1 MDVASALQV
10 LVVDDEPLIR
20 WSVRQGLL
28 QRGHT
33 VAEAACGADAV
44 TLLHQAPDRFDVV
57 ILDYCL
63 PDSRDLALL
72 DEVRR
77 LAPTSA
83 VVMMTAYADER
94 VTTEAVGR
102 GALAVLGK
110 PFRVSALV
118 SLIESAVR
126 R

>member
-1 MDVASALQV
+1 VDVDLALRV

-28 QRGHT
+28 QRGHI
-33 VAEAACGADAV
+33 VAEASCAAEAV
-44 TLLHQAPDRFDVV
+44 TRLRQAPDRFDVV
-57 ILDYCL
+57 ILDYRL
-63 PDSRDLALL
+63 PDCRNLALL

-77 LAPTSA
+77 LAPNSA
-83 VVMMTAYADER
+83 VVVMTACADEL
-94 VTTEAVGR
+94 VKTEAVGR

-110 PFRVSALV
+110 PFQVRALV

-126 R
+126 P

>member
-1 MDVASALQV
+1 MDPSLVLRV

-20 WSVRQGLL
+20 WSVRQGLM

-33 VAEAACGADAV
+33 VAEAACGAEAV
-44 TLLHQAPDRFDVV
+44 TLLRQAPDCFDVV
-57 ILDYCL
+57 ILDYRL

-77 LAPTSA
+77 LAPAST

-94 VTTEAVGR
+94 VKTEAVDH

-110 PFRVSALV
+110 PFRVGALV
-118 SLIESAVR
+118 SLIESTVR
-126 R
+126 P

>member
-1 MDVASALQV
+1 MDVAVSLRV

-20 WSVRQGLL
+20 WSVRQGLM

-33 VAEAACGADAV
+33 VAEASCGADAV
-44 TLLHQAPDRFDVV
+44 KLIRQVSDRFDVV

-72 DEVRR
+72 DEVCR
-77 LAPTSA
+77 LTPTSA

-94 VTTEAVGR
+94 VRTEAVGR

-110 PFRVSALV
+110 PFRVPALV
-118 SLIESAVR
+118 SLVESAVR

>member
-1 MDVASALQV
+1 MDVTLALRV

-20 WSVRQGLL
+20 WSVRQGLM
-28 QRGHT
+28 QRGHI

-44 TLLHQAPDRFDVV
+44 TLLRQGPDCFDVV

-63 PDSRDLALL
+63 PDSRDLGLL

-94 VTTEAVGR
+94 VKAEAVGR